1 MKRYYEKY
9 KHIIPLAIFGVI
21 YVLWFYL
28 LEHRTNVQYMVVHMN
43 IDDYIPFCEYFVVPY
58 LLWFAYVPA
67 VLGYLFFKDRRNYDR
82 CAVFLCTGMLIF
94 LVISTFI
101 PNIQHL
107 RLHTMPRH
115 NVFTVLVSQLWQTD
129 TPTNLFPSIHVY
141 NSLGAHFAVMNN
153 ETLSGKKVGA
163 QRLPDSLRF
172 DHFIHD
178 VYQTAFDVRRFDG
191 VYYGRCDVCGGLLL
205 RRRRRISF
213 PDRQATA
220 QTGENRIK
228 IVLA

>member
-115 NVFTVLVSQLWQTD
+115 NVFTVLVSQ
-129 TPTNLFPSIHVY
+129 
-141 NSLGAHFAVMNN
+141 
-153 ETLSGKKVGA
+153 
-163 QRLPDSLRF
+163 
-172 DHFIHD
+172 HD

>member
-153 ETLSGKKVGA
+153 ETLSGKKW
-163 QRLPDSLRF
+163 
-172 DHFIHD
+172 
-178 VYQTAFDVRRFDG
+178 VRRG
-191 VYYGRCDVCGGLLL
+191 SSRSGRPYFSRPRAMLLTRKAIFRARVRMV
-205 RRRRRISF
+205 RRPSASWAASPGARPWMLF
-213 PDRQATA
+213 QYWLEAT
-220 QTGENRIK
+220 GIPLKVKN
-228 IVLA
+228 

>member
-94 LVISTFI
+94 LV
-101 PNIQHL
+101 
-107 RLHTMPRH
+107 
-115 NVFTVLVSQLWQTD
+115 SQLWQTD

-153 ETLSGKKVGA
+153 ETLSGKKWVRRGSLILCVSIILSTMFIKQHSMFDVLMAFIMGAVMYAAVYYYDVVGA
-163 QRLPDSLRF
+163 YRF
-172 DHFIHD
+172 
-178 VYQTAFDVRRFDG
+178 
-191 VYYGRCDVCGGLLL
+191 
-205 RRRRRISF
+205 
-213 PDRQATA
+213 
-220 QTGENRIK
+220 QTGKRQRKRARIG
-228 IVLA
+228 

>member
-1 MKRYYEKY
+1 MKTLKDRIWERRR
-9 KHIIPLAIFGVI
+9 GVALI
-21 YVLWFYL
+21 LGFMVVYMICFTWLENRTGVPIHL
-28 LEHRTNVQYMVVHMN
+28 LEIRA
-43 IDDYIPFCEYFVVPY
+43 DDYIPFCEYFVVPY

-153 ETLSGKKVGA
+153 ETLSGKKWVRRGSMILCVSIILSTMFIKQHSMFDVLMAFIMGAVMYAAVYYYDVVGA
-163 QRLPDSLRF
+163 YRF
-172 DHFIHD
+172 
-178 VYQTAFDVRRFDG
+178 
-191 VYYGRCDVCGGLLL
+191 
-205 RRRRRISF
+205 
-213 PDRQATA
+213 
-220 QTGENRIK
+220 QTGKRQRKRARIG
-228 IVLA
+228 

>member
-129 TPTNLFPSIHVY
+129 TPTNLFPSIHY
-141 NSLGAHFAVMNN
+141 IIPS
-153 ETLSGKKVGA
+153 E
-163 QRLPDSLRF
+163 
-172 DHFIHD
+172 
-178 VYQTAFDVRRFDG
+178 
-191 VYYGRCDVCGGLLL
+191 
-205 RRRRRISF
+205 RIS
-213 PDRQATA
+213 R
-220 QTGENRIK
+220 
-228 IVLA
+228 

>member
-1 MKRYYEKY
+1 MKTLKDRIWERRR
-9 KHIIPLAIFGVI
+9 GVALI
-21 YVLWFYL
+21 LGFMVVYMICFTWLENRTGVPIHL
-28 LEHRTNVQYMVVHMN
+28 LEIRA
-43 IDDYIPFCEYFVVPY
+43 DDYIPFCEYFVVPY

-107 RLHTMPRH
+107 RLHTMPRY

-153 ETLSGKKVGA
+153 ETLSGKKWVRRGSLILCVSIILSTMFIKQHSMFDVLMAFIMGAVMYAAVYYYDVVGA
-163 QRLPDSLRF
+163 YRF
-172 DHFIHD
+172 
-178 VYQTAFDVRRFDG
+178 
-191 VYYGRCDVCGGLLL
+191 
-205 RRRRRISF
+205 
-213 PDRQATA
+213 
-220 QTGENRIK
+220 QTGKRQRKRARIG
-228 IVLA
+228 

>member
-107 RLHTMPRH
+107 RLHTMAP
-115 NVFTVLVSQLWQTD
+115 QC
-129 TPTNLFPSIHVY
+129 IY
-141 NSLGAHFAVMNN
+141 G
-153 ETLSGKKVGA
+153 SGESA
-163 QRLPDSLRF
+163 L
-172 DHFIHD
+172 
-178 VYQTAFDVRRFDG
+178 ADG
-191 VYYGRCDVCGGLLL
+191 YADQPVPKYSC
-205 RRRRRISF
+205 I
-213 PDRQATA
+213 
-220 QTGENRIK
+220 
-228 IVLA
+228 

>member
-1 MKRYYEKY
+1 MKESTKAYLVDIYNSIPKKTKATCLKFYYQY
-9 KHIIPLAIFGVI
+9 HNVNVNVYFDAFDNQSV
-21 YVLWFYL
+21 VLSWTEYSAFRSE
-28 LEHRTNVQYMVVHMN
+28 LE
-43 IDDYIPFCEYFVVPY
+43 
-58 LLWFAYVPA
+58 
-67 VLGYLFFKDRRNYDR
+67 

-153 ETLSGKKVGA
+153 ETLSGKKWVRRGSLILCVSIILSTMFIKQHSMFDVLMAFIMGAVMYAAVYYYDVVGA
-163 QRLPDSLRF
+163 YRF
-172 DHFIHD
+172 
-178 VYQTAFDVRRFDG
+178 
-191 VYYGRCDVCGGLLL
+191 
-205 RRRRRISF
+205 
-213 PDRQATA
+213 
-220 QTGENRIK
+220 QTGKRQRKRARIG
-228 IVLA
+228 